1 MNRNDAFFSR
11 RASTLE
17 AQLQDT
23 REAYIAALTV
33 LDSLGRVLQTRRHRV
48 LTVIS
53 RMFGLPDVKPREM
66 DTLLGHVRADLAKI
80 KASAEASD
88 AHEAPPA
95 PDPSEP
101 SGEAKLRV
109 IRGEAQEPRPG
120 HRD

>member
-33 LDSLGRVLQTRRHRV
+33 VDSLGRVLQSRRHRV
-48 LTVIS
+48 LTLIS
-53 RMFGLPDVKPREM
+53 RMFGLPDIKPREM
-66 DTLLGHVRADLAKI
+66 DTLLGHVRADLDKI
-80 KASAEASD
+80 KAGAGVSAEP
-88 AHEAPPA
+88 EAPPT

-101 SGEAKLRV
+101 SGEELRV
-109 IRGEAQEPRPG
+109 IRGGAQEPRPE